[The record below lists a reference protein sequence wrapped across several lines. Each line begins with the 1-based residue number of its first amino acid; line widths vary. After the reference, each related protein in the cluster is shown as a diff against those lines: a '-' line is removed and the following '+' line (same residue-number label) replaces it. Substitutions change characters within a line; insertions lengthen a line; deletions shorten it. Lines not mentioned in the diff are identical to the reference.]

1 MDKYIGL
8 DLGTTTCGIVYS
20 DSLGI
25 VHNKENYRFENGNYK
40 ACRERVIYWVNELK
54 IKNIVI
60 GFPLQLDRKEGKRCE
75 SVKRFCNDLLKLDNE
90 LNIIMF
96 DESFSTIE
104 AHDRLKE
111 AGLSMKEIKEKI
123 DMVSAYIILEDYLR
137 SKKQ

>member
-25 VHNKENYRFENGNYK
+25 VHNKENFRFEPGNYK
-40 ACRERVIYWVNELK
+40 ACRERVIYWVNELG

-60 GFPLQLDRKEGKRCE
+60 GFPLQLDRQEGKRCE
-75 SVKRFCNDLLKLDNE
+75 SVRRFVKDLLKLDE
-90 LNIIMF
+90 SLKIEMF

-104 AHDRLKE
+104 AHDRLQE
-111 AGLSMKEIKEKI
+111 AGLSMKQIKERI
-123 DMVSAYIILEDYLR
+123 DMVSAHIILEDYLR
-137 SKKQ
+137 SKK